1 MTDETTIKQEAPT
14 GDEDEGGA
22 YDLALFMKQRCAG
35 FAYLLDNT
43 AGIIGT
49 INTEDMEGI
58 AQIAKDIAEKAG
70 ELFERVKAEVLEASN
85 AKKEA

>member
-35 FAYLLDNT
+35 FAYLLENT
-43 AGIIGT
+43 
-49 INTEDMEGI
+49 TEHVGYIESKEAEGI
-58 AQIAKDIAEKAG
+58 AQIAKDIAEKAV
-70 ELFERVKAEVLEASN
+70 ELFERVQMEYRQSLE